1 MIDDKLKQLKEEYGK
16 VSQELERL
24 NQIAFKLAGA
34 IEVLAAMKEEEEPK
48 VEVVKDKKKDK

>member
-34 IEVLAAMKEEEEPK
+34 IEVLSSMEEKPE
-48 VEVVKDKKKDK
+48 VEVVDDKKKDK